1 MPKKTAKKKT
11 TPRKKAAVKKVA
23 PKKAPAKKKV
33 AAKRAPAKKKVAAK
47 KAPAKK
53 RSVAKKAPAKKA
65 PAKKT
70 AKRSRI
76 TATVV
81 APPAP
86 KKPRTTL
93 RITDTTLRDAHQSL
107 WATRMRTSDILPI
120 LDTID
125 NTGYYSLEVWGGATF
140 DVCLRFLR
148 ENPWERLRQIKKIC
162 KKTPLQM
169 LLRGQNILGYQHYPD
184 DLLDRFVALAC
195 TNGVDI
201 FRIFDALNDN
211 RNLEQA
217 IAAVKKYGGHAQG
230 TLSYTISPVHT
241 VKEYVRVAKEQ
252 VQMGIDSLVIKDM
265 AGILT
270 PMMAER
276 LVSALFKEISV
287 PIQLHSHMTSGMAT
301 STYVEGVRAGAG
313 AIDCAISVM
322 SGFSSQPP
330 VETML
335 SIFDETPYRA
345 DLDRDALRL
354 ICKHFTEVA
363 PKRMLSHHPLNII
376 DPEIL
381 IHHIP
386 GGMISNLRS
395 QLEQQDALDRLP
407 EVLEELPRARADLG
421 YPPLVTPTSQIVGVQ
436 AVMNVLA
443 GERYTM
449 VPQETKNYVKGL
461 YGRSPAPINPAVKK
475 KILGGEKTMT
485 GRPADGMEPMLPQAT
500 REVDPNLIQAEE
512 DIISYC
518 LFPEPALEF
527 FKWRNMVPED
537 RPSIPAD
544 LERRKQDSDTPAPEP
559 VQPAKPFLSQG
570 DYKELNGL
578 IDKVHKLQL
587 NEITIRRNDLAF
599 SLKAEG
605 MTSGTVPVAGATETV
620 PAAATEAAPE
630 PEAAP
635 EAEAAPP
642 AAADGPTINA
652 PLNGT
657 FYRSPGPGKDKFA
670 NVGDKVKTG
679 DPVCIVEAM
688 KLFNQIKAPTN
699 CKVKAFLLNHGDP
712 VKKGQP
718 MVSIE
723 KL

>member
-1 MPKKTAKKKT
+1 
-11 TPRKKAAVKKVA
+11 
-23 PKKAPAKKKV
+23 
-33 AAKRAPAKKKVAAK
+33 
-47 KAPAKK
+47 
-53 RSVAKKAPAKKA
+53 
-65 PAKKT
+65 
-70 AKRSRI
+70 
-76 TATVV
+76 
-81 APPAP
+81 
-86 KKPRTTL
+86 
-93 RITDTTLRDAHQSL
+93 
-107 WATRMRTSDILPI
+107 MRTKDMLPI
-120 LDTID
+120 LDVID
-125 NTGYYSLEVWGGATF
+125 NAGYYSLEVWGGATF

-148 ENPWERLRQIKKIC
+148 ENPWERLRQLKKIC

-169 LLRGQNILGYQHYPD
+169 LLRGQNVLGYKHYPD

-195 TNGVDI
+195 KNGIDI
-201 FRIFDALNDN
+201 FRIFDALTDN

-217 IAAVKKYGGHAQG
+217 IKAVKKYGGHAQG

-241 VKEYVRVAKEQ
+241 VKEYVRIAEEQ

-270 PMMAER
+270 PMMSER
-276 LVSALFKEISV
+276 LVSALHKAIDV
-287 PIQLHSHMTSGMAT
+287 PIQIHSHMTSGMAI

-335 SIFDETPYRA
+335 SIFDETPYHA
-345 DLDRDALRL
+345 NVDREALRK
-354 ICKHFTEVA
+354 ICKHFTELA

-436 AVMNVLA
+436 SVMNVLA
-443 GERYTM
+443 GDRYSM
-449 VPQETKNYVKGL
+449 VPQETKNYVKGF
-461 YGRSPAPINPAVKK
+461 YGRSPAPINPSIKK
-475 KILGGEKTMT
+475 KILGKDKVIT
-485 GRPADGMEPMLPQAT
+485 GRPADLLDPMLPEAT
-500 REVDPNLIQAEE
+500 LEVDPELIKGEE

-527 FKWRNMVPED
+527 FKWRNMIPED
-537 RPSIPAD
+537 RPAIPAD
-544 LERRKQDSDTPAPEP
+544 LERRKLDADPETPADAPT
-559 VQPAKPFLSQG
+559 QPAKPFLSHK
-570 DYKELNGL
+570 DYEELNGL
-578 IDKVHKLQL
+578 MSKVHQLGL
-587 NEITIRRNDLAF
+587 NELTIRRNDLAL
-599 SLKAEG
+599 SLKSEG
-605 MTSGTVPVAGATETV
+605 MTSGTVPVAE
-620 PAAATEAAPE
+620 AAPTAEQPVEAAPE
-630 PEAAP
+630 PEP
-635 EAEAAPP
+635 EAAAEASAEP
-642 AAADGPTINA
+642 AAADGPTIDA

-657 FYRSPGPGKDKFA
+657 FYRSPGPGKEEFA
-670 NVGDKVKTG
+670 AEGDDVKTG

-688 KLFNQIKAPTN
+688 KLFNQIKAPTD
-699 CKVKAFLLNHGDP
+699 CKIKTFLCKHGDP

-718 MVSIE
+718 LVSIE